1 MIKEQKT
8 LLVNQK
14 LLIHALADENLKKQL
29 LDDVKHRKL
38 EKSSRDF
45 VKLIAKEFEENCCY

>member
-14 LLIHALADENLKKQL
+14 LLIHALADDNLKKQL

-45 VKLIAKEFEENCCY
+45 VKLIANEFEENCCY

>member
-14 LLIHALADENLKKQL
+14 LLIHALAYDNLKKQL
-29 LDDVKHRKL
+29 LDDVKHHKL